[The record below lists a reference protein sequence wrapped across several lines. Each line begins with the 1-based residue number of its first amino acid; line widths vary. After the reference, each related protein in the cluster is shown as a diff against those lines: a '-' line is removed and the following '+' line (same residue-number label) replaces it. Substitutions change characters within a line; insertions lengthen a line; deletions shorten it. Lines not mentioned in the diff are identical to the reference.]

1 MEYTRYIT
9 ANITPICVQ
18 NRNPLQVISLTFHHA
33 EAQTQRPGEPPLLA
47 FSGCMGEEKVSNA
60 AHNVVS
66 QEMCARGAGVVQ
78 HPDALTQ
85 LHTGAVHAAVRVSS
99 LSFSSLLTTN
109 ELLPSVKIDLK

>member
-33 EAQTQRPGEPPLLA
+33 EAQTQRPENHHYWQ

-66 QEMCARGAGVVQ
+66 QEMCARSAGGIQ

-85 LHTGAVHAAVRVSS
+85 LHTGAVHAAVRC
-99 LSFSSLLTTN
+99 
-109 ELLPSVKIDLK
+109 LPSPSALF

>member
-33 EAQTQRPGEPPLLA
+33 EAQTQRPENHHYWQ

-66 QEMCARGAGVVQ
+66 RWGRPASRCAHPAPYRRGSRCC
-78 HPDALTQ
+78 T
-85 LHTGAVHAAVRVSS
+85 VSS